1 MVTEQF
7 SIRLP
12 RATKAKIVRNAR
24 IMGKKPAE
32 YAREL
37 LEKDEELITGEELH
51 RRLMRYVRGNKTPL
65 VAKR

>member
-7 SIRLP
+7 NIRLP
-12 RATKAKIVRNAR
+12 RATKAKIARNAR

-37 LEKDEELITGEELH
+37 LEKDEELVTGKELH
-51 RRLMRYVRGNKTPL
+51 RRLMRYARGNKTPL
-65 VAKR
+65 VAKK